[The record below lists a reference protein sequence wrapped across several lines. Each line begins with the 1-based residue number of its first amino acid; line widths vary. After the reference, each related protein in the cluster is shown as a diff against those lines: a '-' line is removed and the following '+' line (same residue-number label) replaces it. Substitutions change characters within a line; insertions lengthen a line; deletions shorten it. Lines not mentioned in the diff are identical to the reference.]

1 MSNETRQPAVVIGAK
16 LVLVAALVWGVWKV
30 LRAEVDE

>member
-1 MSNETRQPAVVIGAK
+1 MSSETRQPAAVIGAK

>member
-1 MSNETRQPAVVIGAK
+1 MSDETRQPAAVVGAK
-16 LVLVAALVWGVWKV
+16 LVLLGALVWGIWKI